1 VHQVGFYLHDYI
13 EMNGQQNIKKL
24 DLKYHI
30 QYFYYTVQRQT
41 AESADTGLVGTLS
54 PSWSQRNNLKLPF
67 YGTVQVG
74 GQGCRKISG
83 SREQLLECDYISDT
97 SQFLIK

>member
-1 VHQVGFYLHDYI
+1 VHQFGFSLHDYI
-13 EMNGQQNIKKL
+13 EMNGQQNTKQL

-30 QYFYYTVQRQT
+30 QYFNYTVQRLT
-41 AESADTGLVGTLS
+41 AESAEPGLAGTLS
-54 PSWSQRNNLKLPF
+54 QSWSQRNNMELPF

-83 SREQLLECDYISDT
+83 SREQLLGFDYTSDT
-97 SQFLIK
+97 S